1 MTFIKKIL
9 PGIVL
14 FSLALAILIP
24 FSTSM
29 AATSTTSTVT
39 SPQDTLCGS
48 LKHDLSRYVTGCTK
62 DAPITADTPNGQL
75 CCLLDL
81 METIIDYAF
90 VILLIFAAVM
100 IIWGAYMFVTAGGN
114 TDKINAARD
123 RLIWALVG
131 VGVAIAA
138 KGLVRV
144 IENLLS

>member
-1 MTFIKKIL
+1 MTFTKKIL
-9 PGIVL
+9 PAMVLLSLTLMVLVPLSVSADQVGGIESPNE
-14 FSLALAILIP
+14 SLC
-24 FSTSM
+24 TE
-29 AATSTTSTVT
+29 V
-39 SPQDTLCGS
+39 
-48 LKHDLSRYVTGCTK
+48 KHDLSHLVEGCDTSF
-62 DAPITADTPNGQL
+62 TADMENAHL

-90 VILLIFAAVM
+90 VILLIFAAM
-100 IIWGAYMFVTAGGN
+100 MLIWGAYMFVSAGGN

-131 VGVAIAA
+131 VAVAIAA

>member
-9 PGIVL
+9 PAMVLLSLTLMVLVPLSVSADQVGGIESPNE
-14 FSLALAILIP
+14 SLC
-24 FSTSM
+24 TE
-29 AATSTTSTVT
+29 V
-39 SPQDTLCGS
+39 
-48 LKHDLSRYVTGCTK
+48 KHELGHLVKDCTPGEIK
-62 DAPITADTPNGQL
+62 AEMKNSHI

-90 VILLIFAAVM
+90 VILLIFAAM
-100 IIWGAYMFVTAGGN
+100 MLIWGAYMFVSAGGN

-131 VGVAIAA
+131 VAVAIAA